1 MNIKSS
7 AIRAFT
13 AFFSVVILVFLFRNT
28 LVFSYNSFLL
38 QNFVVIFLLKNFF
51 VIPIIVTVLVSAVL
65 IFKPIPSWSIIPAA
79 IGYALVCFFVGNII
93 IYSYP
98 ILSAV
103 VVFLGSLFLLKPKK
117 EDKKETK
124 SSAFS
129 QSQSNSNVKENNLTA
144 SEISTDKQMKGLQET
159 STLLAQEIVLYVL
172 YHLRKF
178 NNAEKAF
185 RLLML
190 EGEEFKKPLFDL
202 LIKIAYENINQ
213 QGFLNKFNEYNES
226 VYKDFVEKELPG
238 KIYAEIKSKSLLL
251 NELNKEGAD
260 VIFSYVLKI
269 RTIRTEYLE
278 DELKLIS
285 YELKDLFWGIAVITQ
300 YGQSKENEK
309 IIAFIKS
316 IYDGKMAELDTKF
329 LSLLIDSARGLLNK
343 HDISNKDDIDLNN
356 NYIWEYL
363 YQYCQNNEY
372 CADYLEQHREFM
384 LSNEIEKL
392 MLAAAMGLQQ
402 GWKSLS

>member
-65 IFKPIPSWSIIPAA
+65 IFKPIPSWSIIPVA
-79 IGYALVCFFVGNII
+79 IGYALVCFLVGNII

-124 SSAFS
+124 STAFS
-129 QSQSNSNVKENNLTA
+129 QSQSNSNVKENNLTS

-159 STLLAQEIVLYVL
+159 STLLAQEIVLYAL
-172 YHLRKF
+172 YHLRRF
-178 NNAEKAF
+178 NNEEKAF

-226 VYKDFVEKELPG
+226 VYKDFVEKELPE
-238 KIYAEIKSKSLLL
+238 KIYAEIKSKPLLL

-260 VIFSYVLKI
+260 VIFSYVMKI
-269 RTIRTEYLE
+269 KKLLIEYLE
-278 DELKLIS
+278 DEIKLMS
-285 YELKDLFWGIAVITQ
+285 YEFQNLFWGIAVITQ
-300 YGQSKENEK
+300 YGQSKENEE

-316 IYDGKMAELDTKF
+316 IYDGKMAELDAEF
-329 LSLLIDSARGLLNK
+329 LSLLIDSARGFLNK
-343 HDISNKDDIDLNN
+343 HDISNEDNIDLN

-402 GWKSLS
+402 GWKSLN

>member
-13 AFFSVVILVFLFRNT
+13 AFFSVVILVFLFHHT
-28 LVFSYNSFLL
+28 LAFSGSTFLL
-38 QNFVVIFLLKNFF
+38 QNFLV
-51 VIPIIVTVLVSAVL
+51 IIVAVTFVVSAVL
-65 IFKPIPSWSIIPAA
+65 IFKPIPNWSIIPAA
-79 IGYALVCFFVGNII
+79 IGYALLCFSFETII
-93 IYSYP
+93 IYAYP

-103 VVFLGSLFLLKPKK
+103 VVFLGNLFLLKPKK

-124 SSAFS
+124 SRAFS
-129 QSQSNSNVKENNLTA
+129 QSQSNSNIKENNLTS
-144 SEISTDKQMKGLQET
+144 SEVSTDKQMKGLQET
-159 STLLAQEIVLYVL
+159 STLLAQEIVLYSL
-172 YHLRKF
+172 YHLRRF

-190 EGEEFKKPLFDL
+190 EGEEFKKPLFDQ

-226 VYKDFVEKELPG
+226 IYKDFVEKELPE
-238 KIYAEIKSKSLLL
+238 KIYAEIKSKPLLL

-260 VIFSYVLKI
+260 VIFSYVMKI
-269 RTIRTEYLE
+269 KKLLIVYLE
-278 DELKLIS
+278 DEIKLMS
-285 YELKDLFWGIAVITQ
+285 YEFKNLFWGIAVITQ
-300 YGQSKENEK
+300 YGQSKENEE

-329 LSLLIDSARGLLNK
+329 LSLLIDSARGFLNK
-343 HDISNKDDIDLNN
+343 HNISNEDNIDLN

-392 MLAAAMGLQQ
+392 MLAAAKGLKDE
-402 GWKSLS
+402 WKNLN

>member
-13 AFFSVVILVFLFRNT
+13 AFFSVVILYFLFSCAV
-28 LVFSYNSFLL
+28 LFSESMFLFKNAFL
-38 QNFVVIFLLKNFF
+38 IKVIIMT
-51 VIPIIVTVLVSAVL
+51 VIITVLT
-65 IFKPIPSWSIIPAA
+65 FKPIPNWSIIPAA
-79 IGYALVCFFVGNII
+79 IGYVFLVYFWGETII
-93 IYSYP
+93 IYYTDP

-103 VVFLGSLFLLKPKK
+103 VVFLGNLFLLKPKK

-124 SSAFS
+124 SNAIS
-129 QSQSNSNVKENNLTA
+129 QSQSNSNVKENNLTS
-144 SEISTDKQMKGLQET
+144 SEVSTDKQMKGLQET
-159 STLLAQEIVLYVL
+159 STLLAQEIVLYSL
-172 YHLRKF
+172 YHLRRF

-190 EGEEFKKPLFDL
+190 EGEEFKKPLFDQF
-202 LIKIAYENINQ
+202 IKIAYENINQ

-226 VYKDFVEKELPG
+226 VYKDFVEKELPE
-238 KIYAEIKSKSLLL
+238 KIYAEIKSKPLLL

-260 VIFSYVLKI
+260 VIFSYVIKI
-269 RTIRTEYLE
+269 KKLLIVYLE
-278 DELKLIS
+278 DEIKLMS
-285 YELKDLFWGIAVITQ
+285 YEFKNLFWGIAVITQ
-300 YGQSKENEK
+300 YGQSKENEE

-329 LSLLIDSARGLLNK
+329 LSLLIDSARGFLNK
-343 HDISNKDDIDLNN
+343 HNISNEDNIDLN

-372 CADYLEQHREFM
+372 CADYLEQNREFI

-392 MLAAAMGLQQ
+392 MLAAAKGLKNE
-402 GWKSLS
+402 WINLN

>member
-13 AFFSVVILVFLFRNT
+13 AFFSVVIFYFLFHRT
-28 LVFSYNSFLL
+28 LAFLGGTFFL
-38 QNFVVIFLLKNFF
+38 QNFVLIETILMIL
-51 VIPIIVTVLVSAVL
+51 ISTVL
-65 IFKPIPSWSIIPAA
+65 IFKPIPNWSIIPAA
-79 IGYALVCFFVGNII
+79 IGYVFLCFSFETII
-93 IYSYP
+93 IYKSP
-98 ILSAV
+98 IFSAV
-103 VVFLGSLFLLKPKK
+103 VVFLGNLFLLKPKK

-129 QSQSNSNVKENNLTA
+129 QSQSNSNVKENNLTS
-144 SEISTDKQMKGLQET
+144 SEVSTNKQMKGLQET
-159 STLLAQEIVLYVL
+159 STLLAQEIVLYSL
-172 YHLRKF
+172 YHLRRF

-190 EGEEFKKPLFDL
+190 EGEEFKKPLFDQ

-226 VYKDFVEKELPG
+226 VYKGFVEKELPE
-238 KIYAEIKSKSLLL
+238 KIYAEIKSKPLLL

-260 VIFSYVLKI
+260 VIFSYVMKI
-269 RTIRTEYLE
+269 KKLLIEYLE
-278 DELKLIS
+278 DEIKLMS
-285 YELKDLFWGIAVITQ
+285 YEFKNLFWGIAVITQ
-300 YGQSKENEK
+300 YGQSKENEE

-329 LSLLIDSARGLLNK
+329 LSLLIDSARGFLNK
-343 HDISNKDDIDLNN
+343 HDISNEDNIDLN

-384 LSNEIEKL
+384 FSNEIEKL
-392 MLAAAMGLQQ
+392 MLAAAKGLKDE
-402 GWKSLS
+402 WKSLN

>member
-13 AFFSVVILVFLFRNT
+13 AFFSVVIFYFLFHRT
-28 LVFSYNSFLL
+28 LAFLGGTFFL
-38 QNFVVIFLLKNFF
+38 QNFVLIETILTIL
-51 VIPIIVTVLVSAVL
+51 ISTVL
-65 IFKPIPSWSIIPAA
+65 IFKPIPNWSIIPAA
-79 IGYALVCFFVGNII
+79 IGYVFLCFSFETII
-93 IYSYP
+93 IYESP
-98 ILSAV
+98 IFSAV
-103 VVFLGSLFLLKPKK
+103 VVFLGNLFLLKPKK

-124 SSAFS
+124 SNAIF
-129 QSQSNSNVKENNLTA
+129 QSQSNSNVKENNLTS
-144 SEISTDKQMKGLQET
+144 SEVSTDKQMKGLQET
-159 STLLAQEIVLYVL
+159 STLLAQEIVLYSL
-172 YHLRKF
+172 YHLRRF

-190 EGEEFKKPLFDL
+190 EGEEFKKPLFDQ

-226 VYKDFVEKELPG
+226 VYEDFVEKELPE
-238 KIYAEIKSKSLLL
+238 KIYAEIKSKPLLL

-260 VIFSYVLKI
+260 VIFSYVMKI
-269 RTIRTEYLE
+269 KKLLIVYLE
-278 DELKLIS
+278 DEIKLMS
-285 YELKDLFWGIAVITQ
+285 YEFKNLFWGIAVITQ
-300 YGQSKENEK
+300 YGQSKENEE

-329 LSLLIDSARGLLNK
+329 LSLLIDSARGFLNK
-343 HDISNKDDIDLNN
+343 HNISNEDNIDLN

-372 CADYLEQHREFM
+372 CADYLEKNREFI
-384 LSNEIEKL
+384 LSHNIEKL
-392 MLAAAMGLQQ
+392 MLAAAEGLKNE
-402 GWKSLS
+402 WINLN

>member
-7 AIRAFT
+7 AIRALT
-13 AFFSVVILVFLFRNT
+13 AFFSVVVLLFLFKNT
-28 LVFSYNSFLL
+28 FLI
-38 QNFVVIFLLKNFF
+38 NIIIMTVV
-51 VIPIIVTVLVSAVL
+51 VTVL
-65 IFKPIPSWSIIPAA
+65 IFKPIPNWSIIPAA
-79 IGYALVCFFVGNII
+79 VGYALVCFWVGTII
-93 IYSYP
+93 IYVYP

-124 SSAFS
+124 STAFS
-129 QSQSNSNVKENNLTA
+129 QSQSNSNVKENNLTS

-159 STLLAQEIVLYVL
+159 STLLTQEIVLYAL
-172 YHLRKF
+172 YHLRRF
-178 NNAEKAF
+178 NNEEKAF

-226 VYKDFVEKELPG
+226 VYEDFVEKELPE
-238 KIYAEIKSKSLLL
+238 KIYAEIKSKPLLL
-251 NELNKEGAD
+251 NELKKEGAD
-260 VIFSYVLKI
+260 VIFSYVMKI
-269 RTIRTEYLE
+269 RTLRIEYLE
-278 DELKLIS
+278 DETKLIS
-285 YELKDLFWGIAVITQ
+285 YELKNLFWGIAVITQ

-329 LSLLIDSARGLLNK
+329 LSLLIDSARGFLNK
-343 HDISNKDDIDLNN
+343 HDISNKDNIDLN

-392 MLAAAMGLQQ
+392 MVAAAIGLQQ
-402 GWKSLS
+402 GWKSLN